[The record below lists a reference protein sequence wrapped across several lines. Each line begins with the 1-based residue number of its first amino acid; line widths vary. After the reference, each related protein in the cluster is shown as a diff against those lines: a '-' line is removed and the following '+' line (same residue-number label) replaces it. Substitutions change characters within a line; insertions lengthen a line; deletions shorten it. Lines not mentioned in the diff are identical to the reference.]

1 MKTLILDS
9 TDLTNLPPSVGRL
22 KHLEELSVKYNKLTT
37 LPEIL
42 RFCKELRVLNLVRN
56 KFVRI
61 PGVVLQLKKLEDL
74 WKYENMLKST
84 VSYNATGTG
93 EEMANHIGVIPRN
106 TTAQATTTNNA
117 MPANTASNDN
127 KDKPV
132 VYNPQSLQTLSCKT
146 LAQHSVPYWTV
157 PYLPPL
163 MCKNLDLIHTEYNL
177 CENCHATVPKDTG
190 L

>member
-1 MKTLILDS
+1 MDS
-9 TDLTNLPPSVGRL
+9 TDLTSLPPSVGRL
-22 KHLEELSVKYNKLTT
+22 KHLEELSVKNNKLTT

-56 KFVRI
+56 KFVRV

-74 WKYENMLKST
+74 WKYENPLKST
-84 VSYNATGTG
+84 VSHNATATG
-93 EEMANHIGVIPRN
+93 EERVNHIGVVPRN
-106 TTAQATTTNNA
+106 TTAQTTATNNA
-117 MPANTASNDN
+117 TPANTASNDN
-127 KDKPV
+127 KDKPTI
-132 VYNPQSLQTLSCKT
+132 YNPQSLQTLSCKT

-163 MCKNLDLIHTEYNL
+163 MCKNLDVIHTEYNL